1 MSISDTQIFA
11 FSHGYCLIVYN
22 RGKKSN
28 RTKLS
33 ENFKIFYTW
42 FQQFDKSSKY
52 KMLLGKTCQ
61 LKR

>member
-1 MSISDTQIFA
+1 MSISDTQIVA

-33 ENFKIFYTW
+33 ENFKIF
-42 FQQFDKSSKY
+42 
-52 KMLLGKTCQ
+52 
-61 LKR
+61 